1 MGELSDQLPGVSEAG
16 PETTRDGSP
25 LRRARTYAGEVVRAI
40 PIVQWAPAY
49 RKRWL
54 RPDVLAALA
63 VWAVLVPQ
71 ALAYASLAG
80 VPAQAGLYA
89 ALAALLLYAIFG
101 TSRELNVGPSSAIAA
116 LSAVAVA
123 PLAGGD
129 TATFVALSAMS
140 AVLTGGILVAAG
152 VGRFG
157 FLAEFFAK
165 PVLTGFITG
174 LALTIAMSQAP
185 KLFGVTTEDGNFFED
200 TWRLAGELDDASLTT
215 FAVGASAIVVLVV
228 LSRLVPKLP
237 AGLIVLVVS
246 IAVSTALDL
255 EAEGVSVVGDIPR
268 GLPPFGWPDVSLA
281 QVLDL
286 VPAAAGIAIL
296 AFGESVGGGRA
307 LAEKK
312 GYEIDANKELIAL
325 GAANVGSGVSQGFV
339 VDGSLSRSAVGDSAG
354 VKSQLSS
361 ILGAALVLATLFVLA
376 PLFKNLPNAVLAA
389 IVIVAVAGL
398 VNIKELKR
406 LYRLDLR
413 DFGLALLCLIGVL
426 LLGILPGLLTAI
438 VASLL
443 ALVFRAY
450 RPSSAVLGRVPGVE
464 SDDAH
469 LFRNIDGHPEYETY
483 PGLVI
488 FRFDN
493 ELFFANSHGFRE
505 QIRALVR
512 DASPPVHEVIVDASA
527 MNYADTTATDMLNE
541 LVAELRDRGVQLTF
555 ARAKRPFAEILR
567 VSGVE
572 EAIGADHV
580 HVSLRGA
587 VNDFLGRHPDAR
599 LADSP

>member
-16 PETTRDGSP
+16 PETTRDGSA
-25 LRRARTYAGEVVRAI
+25 LRRARTYAGKVVRAI

-129 TATFVALSAMS
+129 TATFVALSAMT
-140 AVLTGGILVAAG
+140 AVLTGGILFAAG
-152 VGRFG
+152 VGRLG

-200 TWRLAGELDDASLTT
+200 TWRLASELDDASLTT
-215 FAVGASAIVVLVV
+215 FAVGASAIVALVV
-228 LSRLVPKLP
+228 LSWLVPKLP

-339 VDGSLSRSAVGDSAG
+339 VDGSLSRSAVADSAG

-413 DFGLALLCLIGVL
+413 DFGLALLCLVGVL

-450 RPSSAVLGRVPGVE
+450 RPSSAVLGRVPGT
-464 SDDAH
+464 SSRTTRTCFATSTAI
-469 LFRNIDGHPEYETY
+469 RSTRPI
-483 PGLVI
+483 PG
-488 FRFDN
+488 
-493 ELFFANSHGFRE
+493 S
-505 QIRALVR
+505 
-512 DASPPVHEVIVDASA
+512 
-527 MNYADTTATDMLNE
+527 
-541 LVAELRDRGVQLTF
+541 
-555 ARAKRPFAEILR
+555 
-567 VSGVE
+567 
-572 EAIGADHV
+572 
-580 HVSLRGA
+580 
-587 VNDFLGRHPDAR
+587 
-599 LADSP
+599 